1 MITEISDMK
10 MCHRLHIFAVTV
22 EQGSITGAA
31 EKLKL
36 SQPAVTLAI
45 RKLEEAAGMRLLNR
59 NMSGAAQ
66 APTDAGKIVAKRA
79 NQIQVILDKMKGEL
93 AA

>member
-1 MITEISDMK
+1 MI
-10 MCHRLHIFAVTV
+10 
-22 EQGSITGAA
+22 
-31 EKLKL
+31 
-36 SQPAVTLAI
+36 
-45 RKLEEAAGMRLLNR
+45 
-59 NMSGAAQ
+59 GAAQ

>member
-10 MCHRLHIFAVTV
+10 MCRRLHIFAVTV

-36 SQPAVTLAI
+36 SQPAVTFAI
-45 RKLEEAAGMRLLNR
+45 RELEDAAGMRLLNR
-59 NMSGAAQ
+59 NMIGAAQ